1 MHRSMWLQ
9 EALAGDPSPACPPL
23 VGPHRADVCIVGG
36 GYTGLWTALAIK
48 RLEPGCDVALV
59 EADICGGGAS
69 GRNGGFCTSWW
80 SKLPT
85 LVGLCGEDE
94 GMRLARASAAAIDE
108 IEEFCRAHAI
118 DARMRRSGWLWVAT
132 APAQMGTWEPSVA
145 ACERRGVDAFVRLTP
160 DELHRRI
167 DQPTHLGGV
176 WEPGTATVHPAA
188 LARGLRRVAL
198 EQGVR
203 IFEGSPM
210 RRLRRGRPAEVRTQS
225 GRVTADAVVLALNA
239 WAAAVPE
246 LRRSLIAVSSD
257 VVATRPAPEILERIG
272 WTGGEA
278 IADGRQRVDY
288 YHATADGRIVFG
300 KGGGAIA
307 FAGRIDGGFNHD
319 EHRAADVAAQLRRLL
334 PAAAEAVV
342 THSWAGPVA
351 RTADGLPAFGW
362 LSDGVAFGAGYSG
375 NGVGPSHVGG
385 RILASLAL
393 RRDDEWSASGLV
405 RRPPQAFPPEPLRY
419 LGGLAVRAAV
429 TRQEAAE
436 DVGVSPGRATR
447 LLAGFAPAG
456 FARRGGRKR

>member
-9 EALAGDPSPACPPL
+9 EALAEDASPVCPTL

-48 RLEPGCDVALV
+48 RLAPACDVALV

-85 LVGLCGEDE
+85 LIDLCGEAE
-94 GMRLARASAAAIDE
+94 GMRLAHAAAAAIGE
-108 IEEFCRAHAI
+108 IEEFCRLHAI
-118 DARMRRSGWLWVAT
+118 DARMRRNGWLWVAT
-132 APAQMGTWEPSVA
+132 APVQLDTWEPSVA
-145 ACERRGVDAFVRLTP
+145 ACEQRGVNAFVRLTP
-160 DELHRRI
+160 EELHGRI

-176 WEPGTATVHPAA
+176 WEPGTATVQPAA

-210 RRLRRGRPAEVRTQS
+210 RRLRRGRPAEVRTRS
-225 GRVTADAVVLALNA
+225 GRVTADMVVLALNA
-239 WAAAVPE
+239 WTAAVPE
-246 LRRSLIAVSSD
+246 LRRSLIPVSSD
-257 VVATRPAPEILERIG
+257 VVATGPVPEVLEGIG

-278 IADGRQRVDY
+278 IADGRLRVHY
-288 YHATADGRIVFG
+288 YHATEDGRIVFG
-300 KGGGAIA
+300 KGGGTLA
-307 FAGRIDGGFNHD
+307 FAGHVDAGFHHD
-319 EHRAADVAAQLRRLL
+319 ERRAAGVAAQLHRIL
-334 PAAAEAVV
+334 PAAAGAEV
-342 THSWAGPVA
+342 THSWSGPVA
-351 RTADGLPAFGW
+351 RTADGLPAFGS
-362 LSDGVAFGAGYSG
+362 LSDGVVFGAGYSG

-393 RRDDEWSASGLV
+393 RRSDEWSGCGLV
-405 RRPPQAFPPEPLRY
+405 RRPPRAFPPEPLRY

-429 TRQEAAE
+429 TRKECAE
-436 DVGVSPGRATR
+436 DAGSPPGPVTR
-447 LLAGFAPAG
+447 RLAGYAPAG
-456 FARRGGRKR
+456 FARRGGRGR

>member
-1 MHRSMWLQ
+1 MWLQ
-9 EALAGDPSPACPPL
+9 DALAEDTSPACPPL
-23 VGPHRADVCIVGG
+23 VGPDRADVCIVGG

-48 RLEPGCDVALV
+48 RLEPGCDVAIV

-80 SKLPT
+80 AKLPT
-85 LVGLCGEDE
+85 LVDLLGEDE
-94 GMRLARASAAAIDE
+94 GVRLARASAAAVGE
-108 IEEFCRAHAI
+108 IEDFCRVHAI

-132 APAQMGTWEPSVA
+132 APAQLGTWEPSVA
-145 ACERRGVDAFVRLTP
+145 ACEERGIDAFVRLKP
-160 DELHRRI
+160 EELHQRI

-176 WEPGTATVHPAA
+176 WEPGTATVQPAL

-203 IFEGSPM
+203 IFEDSPM
-210 RRLRRGRPAEVRTQS
+210 WRLRRERPAQVITRS
-225 GRVTADAVVLALNA
+225 GRITAEVVVLAMNA

-246 LRRSLIAVSSD
+246 LRRSLIPVSSD
-257 VVATRPAPEILERIG
+257 VVATRPVPEVLEQIR

-278 IADGRQRVDY
+278 VADGRLRVHY
-288 YHATADGRIVFG
+288 YQATAEGRIVFG
-300 KGGGAIA
+300 KGGGTLA
-307 FAGRIDGGFNHD
+307 FAGRIDAGFHHD
-319 EHRAADVAAQLRRLL
+319 EGRAADVAAQLRRII
-334 PAAAEAVV
+334 PAAAGAAI

-351 RTADGLPAFGW
+351 RTGDGLPAFGW

-393 RRDDEWSASGLV
+393 RREDEWSGCGLV
-405 RRPPQAFPPEPLRY
+405 RRPPDAFPREPARY

-429 TRQEAAE
+429 SRKENAE
-436 DVGVSPGRATR
+436 DAGSKPGPATR

-456 FARRGGRKR
+456 FHRRGGRH